1 MLTLFTG
8 EGGYLLQGGFLS
20 VMAWFTSNS
29 PNIRMEHFAH
39 SIGGYMFRVGDSVRL
54 KSGGPAMS
62 IFTLLD
68 GGECSCQWFDGSEL
82 KSGYF
87 NFAQLQSEADY
98 QKAIAEAARIPSPSE
113 GRSRLL

>member
-1 MLTLFTG
+1 MLTPSTE
-8 EGGYLLQGGFLS
+8 EGGYLLQRGFLS
-20 VMAWFTSNS
+20 VRAWFANNS
-29 PNIRMEHFAH
+29 PNIRMEHVAH
-39 SIGGYMFRVGDSVRL
+39 LGGSMFRVGDSVRL

-62 IFTLLD
+62 VFTLLD

-87 NFAQLQSEADY
+87 NFAQLQYEADY

>member
-1 MLTLFTG
+1 
-8 EGGYLLQGGFLS
+8 
-20 VMAWFTSNS
+20 MAWFTSNS